1 MECYGRHTSHEGQR
15 SDICSCCEIQEQER
29 CEIKCFLG
37 VHNYILIYTGPPTQK
52 QAYQALL
59 QKEIEDV
66 LAGTGTGGCTQF
78 INDGLQLERDQ

>member
-1 MECYGRHTSHEGQR
+1 MDDTPHMKDKEVISVHVTKFRNKKGVKLYV
-15 SDICSCCEIQEQER
+15 
-29 CEIKCFLG
+29 FLES
-37 VHNYILIYTGPPTQK
+37 NYILIYTGPPTQK

>member
-1 MECYGRHTSHEGQR
+1 MFSWSRQLY
-15 SDICSCCEIQEQER
+15 
-29 CEIKCFLG
+29 FF
-37 VHNYILIYTGPPTQK
+37 IYTTGPPTQK

-59 QKEIEDV
+59 QKEIEGV

>member
-1 MECYGRHTSHEGQR
+1 MRNYN
-15 SDICSCCEIQEQER
+15 
-29 CEIKCFLG
+29 KCILG
-37 VHNYILIYTGPPTQK
+37 VHNYILNYTGPPTQK

-78 INDGLQLERDQ
+78 INNGLQLERDQ